1 MALGYW
7 QDCKQTAAAFVIP
20 PGKSQTYYRTGDRV
34 SRPNEGGP
42 ICYLGRVDQQININ
56 GHRVELGE
64 VESSLR
70 QEAGVEAAV
79 AVGWPITASGA
90 EGIEAFLIGN
100 NLELPA
106 IRERLKTKLPSFAV
120 PRRLHLISELPL
132 NSNGK
137 IDRRQLI
144 SLLG

>member
-1 MALGYW
+1 VALGYW
-7 QDCKQTAAAFVIP
+7 QDCEQTAAAFVIP

-70 QEAGVEAAV
+70 QEAGVEAAG

-144 SLLG
+144 SLLA